1 MTDSKETKFVGIEN
15 LPKIEKAAQ
24 EANKTDSKGKEIK
37 HRVSYSEVVGALK
50 SALTGKG
57 LEILTTQVATNQKY
71 NILWVLY
78 EVKYQGEYNH
88 VLAVQI
94 PYNSTSIKAKW
105 GVHYKEEDT
114 LAFPVIEVESNSS
127 LLMGLGAVV
136 NDYELWVEAIEL
148 TLLALE
154 EKLVGTGDVWSN
166 YMFPL
171 AITHGILASSNII
184 PVMGEWDE
192 QGGNTLLSFYLA
204 LCKKLSTKEPG
215 VMFKA
220 HDQMLRTGVFDMG
233 LTSNGAHVSVPVAEE
248 EEEGLAAG
256 KTPDEEEEEEL
267 MISKYM

>member
-1 MTDSKETKFVGIEN
+1 MTDSKENKFVSIDN
-15 LPKIEKAAQ
+15 LAKIEKAAK

-37 HRVSYSEVVGALK
+37 HKVSYSEVVGALK
-50 SALTGKG
+50 SALTNKG

-78 EVKYQGEYNH
+78 EVKYQGGYNH
-88 VLAVQI
+88 VLAVQV

-114 LAFPVIEVESNSS
+114 LAFPVNEVESNSS

-148 TLLALE
+148 TLMALE
-154 EKLVGTGDVWSN
+154 EKLVGTGDVWNN

-171 AITHGILASSNII
+171 AITHKTLASSNII
-184 PVMGEWDE
+184 PVMEEWDE

-220 HDQMLRTGVFDMG
+220 HDQMLRTGIFDVG
-233 LTSNGAHVSVPVAEE
+233 LTSNGASLPVPAV
-248 EEEGLAAG
+248 EGGG
-256 KTPDEEEEEEL
+256 KGEVLDEDPDEEGEEEL